1 MPDGVDPIQRAIE
14 KIQKNMSL
22 TSKKV
27 INDEQGYIFS
37 VSSESEETTEY
48 TVAYDCIDGWFC
60 NCPHY
65 IRKAYCKHMQTAA
78 VSENIVDIKMKF
90 MNLI

>member
-1 MPDGVDPIQRAIE
+1 
-14 KIQKNMSL
+14 MSL

-48 TVAYDCIDGWFC
+48 TVAYDRVDGWFC

-65 IRKAYCKHMQTAA
+65 IFRKAYCKHMQAAA
-78 VSENIVDIKMKF
+78 VSENIIDTTVFKGVDV
-90 MNLI
+90 